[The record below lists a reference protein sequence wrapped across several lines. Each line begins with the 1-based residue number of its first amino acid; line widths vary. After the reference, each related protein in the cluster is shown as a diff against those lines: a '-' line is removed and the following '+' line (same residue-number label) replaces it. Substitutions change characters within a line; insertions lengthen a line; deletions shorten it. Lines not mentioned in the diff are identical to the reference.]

1 MKITSVDAQIWR
13 SRFAGEVQP
22 AWAPG
27 TTWTGRSTTLY
38 IVTTD
43 EGITGYGAGAGQ
55 PAYVRERVAPRLVGQ
70 DPFAVERHTETIRNL
85 GGPWLN
91 HPIPWGLE
99 LALWDVVGKAAG
111 QPLYRL
117 WGGYTDRIKAYASC
131 CEVRS
136 GAARAEDALAFRE
149 RGYRAVKLRLH
160 AWTVK
165 EDVAQVEAVRRAVG
179 DTMEIMVDANQAQTP
194 GTPHLTEGPV
204 WSYERALRTCRA
216 LADLDVTW
224 VEEPLGRFAF
234 DDLARLA
241 AASDVPIAGG
251 ENNAGL
257 HEFRLLIERNCYDVI
272 QADAVCSEGLLQ
284 LKKVAGYAEMHGKLF
299 VGHHGGSGIGIAA
312 HLQLSAS
319 LPNSPWVELLQEP
332 PAMTDVDFQGLI
344 AEPFLPDADGFVRL
358 PDTARPRHRARRPL
372 GADGVSGAATVSRR
386 GQPGRSATQERPRHE
401 RPLAWRG
408 RLAASYADRGY
419 SEADTPS
426 RSDLTS
432 FSRASYSG
440 RSG

>member
-1 MKITSVDAQIWR
+1 
-13 SRFAGEVQP
+13 
-22 AWAPG
+22 
-27 TTWTGRSTTLY
+27 
-38 IVTTD
+38 
-43 EGITGYGAGAGQ
+43 
-55 PAYVRERVAPRLVGQ
+55 
-70 DPFAVERHTETIRNL
+70 
-85 GGPWLN
+85 
-91 HPIPWGLE
+91 
-99 LALWDVVGKAAG
+99 
-111 QPLYRL
+111 
-117 WGGYTDRIKAYASC
+117 
-131 CEVRS
+131 
-136 GAARAEDALAFRE
+136 
-149 RGYRAVKLRLH
+149 
-160 AWTVK
+160 
-165 EDVAQVEAVRRAVG
+165 VRRAVG

-344 AEPFLPDADGFVRL
+344 AKPFLPDADGFVHL
-358 PDTARPRHRARRPL
+358 PDKPGL
-372 GADGVSGAATVSRR
+372 GIDLGDRW
-386 GQPGRSATQERPRHE
+386 QPTG
-401 RPLAWRG
+401 
-408 RLAASYADRGY
+408 
-419 SEADTPS
+419 
-426 RSDLTS
+426 
-432 FSRASYSG
+432 
-440 RSG
+440 

>member
-1 MKITSVDAQIWR
+1 MGGMKITSVDAQTWGA
-13 SRFAGEVQP
+13 RFAGEVMP

-27 TTWTGRSTTLY
+27 TIWTGRSTTLY
-38 IVTTD
+38 VVTTD
-43 EGITGYGAGAGQ
+43 EGITGHGAGAGQ

-70 DPFAVERHTETIRNL
+70 DPFAIERHTETIRNL

-136 GAARAEDALAFRE
+136 GAARAEDVLAFRE

-160 AWTVK
+160 AWTMK

-204 WSYERALRTCRA
+204 WSYVRALRTCRA

-234 DDLARLA
+234 DDLTRLA

-344 AEPFLPDADGFVRL
+344 AEPFLPDAHGFVHL
-358 PDTARPRHRARRPL
+358 PDKPGLGIELGDRWQRTA
-372 GADGVSGAATVSRR
+372 
-386 GQPGRSATQERPRHE
+386 
-401 RPLAWRG
+401 
-408 RLAASYADRGY
+408 
-419 SEADTPS
+419 
-426 RSDLTS
+426 
-432 FSRASYSG
+432 
-440 RSG
+440 